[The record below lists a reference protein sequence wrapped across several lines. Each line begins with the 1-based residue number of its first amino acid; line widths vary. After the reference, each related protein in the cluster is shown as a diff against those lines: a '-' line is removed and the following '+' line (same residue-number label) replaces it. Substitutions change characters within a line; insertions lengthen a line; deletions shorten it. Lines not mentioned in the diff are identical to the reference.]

1 MCYCKLPCPRNSGL
15 MIQLKK
21 LSALKVFKTT
31 FPCGFALE
39 ILHVY
44 SGLPVIVYKFRH
56 WGFMEG
62 PFKGNSPTREM
73 VEFFGMGI
81 FEVPVLIPY
90 IQLPVLLSFFLH
102 PTNTILII
110 GLVLKL
116 WSWNNWM
123 RTPRLWRCSS
133 STTLDNYLKAFWREN
148 HQMNIRLRHF
158 LLAHFCY
165 SRVT

>member
-1 MCYCKLPCPRNSGL
+1 MCCCKLHCPRNSGL

-44 SGLPVIVYKFRH
+44 SRLPVIVYKFRH

-73 VEFFGMGI
+73 VEFSGIGI
-81 FEVPVLIPY
+81 FEVQFFYDPG
-90 IQLPVLLSFFLH
+90 QLLEGLLKEKPSDEYKIKAL
-102 PTNTILII
+102 
-110 GLVLKL
+110 
-116 WSWNNWM
+116 
-123 RTPRLWRCSS
+123 
-133 STTLDNYLKAFWREN
+133 STCP
-148 HQMNIRLRHF
+148 F
-158 LLAHFCY
+158 LLQQ
-165 SRVT
+165 SNLDK